1 MAVPS
6 TFYKLLLAHTL
17 KSQLWL
23 FLFPFCQ
30 DFRNSQARNAE
41 GGLEAFHWPLPPEE
55 HPVPGSTGAS
65 SIAVRA
71 CPTRHQSHGGKRDKA
86 KTVKHRNA
94 HSKNSKYG
102 LWWKNKT
109 NWNNR
114 RPFNTKTQTYCVTY
128 KGNKEMKMWL
138 NLPVC
143 LGVSL
148 YNKERFLHLKVI
160 DSLRHTPAFKG

>member
-55 HPVPGSTGAS
+55 RPVPGSIRAS

-94 HSKNSKYG
+94 HSDE
-102 LWWKNKT
+102 KT
-109 NWNNR
+109 KR
-114 RPFNTKTQTYCVTY
+114 TGTTEDLLIPKIKTYCVTY
-128 KGNKEMKMWL
+128 KENKEMKKMWL

-160 DSLRHTPAFKG
+160 DSLRHTPVFKG